1 MLIRDIWDK
10 GNRMKKTLKDKL
22 RELCHENYPGMVQ
35 IVYDN
40 SQTDTYRTEWFYLR
54 EAPLM
59 YLIDDLDSEIIS
71 EDLFNRCMDPEDQE
85 CQITVAG

>member
-22 RELCHENYPGMVQ
+22 RELCHENFPGMVQ

-40 SQTDTYRTEWFYLR
+40 GQTGPLRTEWFDLR
-54 EAPLM
+54 KVPFVDLV
-59 YLIDDLDSEIIS
+59 DFLDSEIVN
-71 EDLFNRCMDPEDQE
+71 EDMFKYGHPKNWE
-85 CQITVAG
+85 CQLVVKI

>member
-1 MLIRDIWDK
+1 
-10 GNRMKKTLKDKL
+10 MKKTLKDKL
-22 RELCHENYPGMVQ
+22 RELCHENFPGMVQ

-40 SQTDTYRTEWFYLR
+40 GQTGPLRTEWFYLR

-59 YLIDDLDSEIIS
+59 YLIDDLDCEIIS

-85 CQITVAG
+85 IQITVAG